1 MLARS
6 TSVRRQATPPSW
18 LVLLA
23 FAAASF
29 LLLVALGET
38 TLRLNDLRFTAQAD
52 PRCAGSD
59 AAQASQKGLYIADAG
74 AGYVMRRN
82 ACVRLRTA
90 EYDEVLR
97 TNGRGF
103 VGPALPLNKATDE
116 LRIVVLGD
124 SYTVGG
130 QVPYEQT
137 FPAVLEQEL
146 HARGYPTVRV

>member
-1 MLARS
+1 MSARS
-6 TSVRRQATPPSW
+6 TSVQRQATPPSW

-29 LLLVALGET
+29 LLIVALGET
-38 TLRLNDLRFTAQAD
+38 ALRLNDLRFTAQAD
-52 PRCAGSD
+52 PRCAASD

-97 TNGRGF
+97 ANEVPGIECTSGSARALRVLPWASLGRGAAAPRPRSLLRCAARSLP
-103 VGPALPLNKATDE
+103 GRPPA
-116 LRIVVLGD
+116 
-124 SYTVGG
+124 
-130 QVPYEQT
+130 
-137 FPAVLEQEL
+137 
-146 HARGYPTVRV
+146 